1 MAKYVYPA
9 VFSPED
15 GGYSVSF
22 PDLDGCYT
30 CGDDL
35 VDAMYM
41 AADVLA
47 LTLWDMEENK
57 VIIPNASTI
66 DNVSLKNNEF
76 VSYIAADT
84 IEYRKKVDAKAVKRT
99 VSLPHWLDEIATAQN
114 VNFSQT
120 LQNALKAE
128 LNIARLV

>member
-35 VDAMYM
+35 ADAMYM

-57 VIIPNASTI
+57 VAIPNSSTI
-66 DNVSLKNNEF
+66 DSVSLRSDEF

-84 IEYRKKVDAKAVKRT
+84 VEYRKKVDTKSVKRT

-128 LNIARLV
+128 LNIA